1 MESNV
6 LYPKVFTSNF
16 VLLINS
22 ESIASSYSE
31 MDEHVG
37 IVLFNTLA
45 RPVDRAIL

>member
-1 MESNV
+1 MESKV

-16 VLLINS
+16 VLLMNS

-45 RPVDRAIL
+45 RPVSWAIL